1 MASDAPTTAQRR
13 DLHFDFVYN
22 GRKIFDFT
30 ERDAGQDHTCMTTMT
45 LKSSSQPATEPLQA
59 PEPVTQDSNPLETVG
74 ALNSGSQTDN
84 NGIGGPAGA
93 VIIGERIAKI
103 ENSSEGVL
111 FTSESVALDA
121 GTVESAVEFARIDN
135 ILDFPSLEVAKRDDD
150 DASAISTVAAS
161 NSEASLVAS
170 IPNVFKVENIVV
182 SY

>member
-1 MASDAPTTAQRR
+1 
-13 DLHFDFVYN
+13 
-22 GRKIFDFT
+22 
-30 ERDAGQDHTCMTTMT
+30 MTTMT